1 MASLIRVIST
11 SNIQAAAQNC
21 DSLQK
26 IELSPWDLEALQ
38 LDLLQIGFLYHNPKE
53 NKDTVIQHLKASLS
67 STLDFF
73 PQLAGRLNVLEHDDD
88 TSSVF
93 IHCNNS
99 GALFIHAVA
108 EGLTISDILLPV
120 YLPPI
125 VRSFFPL
132 TEAKSYQGTHKPLL
146 AVQVTELVDGIFIG
160 SSVNHTVAD
169 GRSMLH
175 FLTSWS
181 EISRGVGML
190 SKPPTLERWFLDGT
204 DRPIRIRFPKEKVS
218 NSQLLLQ
225 ERVFH
230 FSKEKIAELKAKANA
245 MVFSNYK
252 ISSLQALM
260 GHLWRSIIRNQ
271 EIDLKEEVKFVMVI
285 DFRPRM
291 NPPLPR
297 NYFGNALEDGMVIM
311 NAGELLNQEG
321 LGKAALEMNKAVAS
335 YTHEKIVRHMKSWLE
350 DPKLLTVSEMFAD
363 VVDMGGSPT
372 FNVYGVDFGWGKP
385 VAVRSGPGDK
395 SHGTV
400 IVFAGPEEGDIYAEV
415 NLPYKTLEAMAKD
428 HEFMDAVTPAVGFFT
443 AAVVKKMTTAVR
455 SSL

>member
-11 SNIQAAAQNC
+11 SNIQLAAQNC
-21 DSLQK
+21 DSPQK
-26 IELSPWDLEALQ
+26 IELSPWDLEALL
-38 LDLLQIGFLYHNPKE
+38 LDLLQVGFLYHNPKE

-67 STLDFF
+67 STLGFF
-73 PQLAGRLNVLEHDDD
+73 PQLAGRLTVVEHDDD

-146 AVQVTELVDGIFIG
+146 AVQVTELEDGIFIG
-160 SSVNHTVAD
+160 CSVNHTVAD
-169 GRSMLH
+169 GKSMLH
-175 FLTSWS
+175 FVTSWS

-204 DRPIRIRFPKEKVS
+204 DRPTRIRFPKEKVS
-218 NSQLLLQ
+218 NNSQLLLQ

-230 FSKEKIAELKAKANA
+230 FSKEKIAKLKAKANA

-260 GHLWRSIIRNQ
+260 AHLWRSIIRNQ
-271 EIDLKEEVKFVMVI
+271 AHKEEVKFVMVI

-297 NYFGNALEDGMVIM
+297 NYFGNALEDAVVIM
-311 NAGELLNQEG
+311 NVEELLNQEG

-335 YTHEKIVRHMKSWLE
+335 YTHEKIVSHMKSWLE

-415 NLPYKTLEAMAKD
+415 NLPYKTLEAMGKD
-428 HEFMDAVTPAVGFFT
+428 YEFMDAVTPAVGFFT
-443 AAVVKKMTTAVR
+443 AAAVKKMTTTVR